1 MIQRIQ
7 SVYLLLASLLS
18 LGLAFYFSTAAIQGS
33 LFTLLVENYGFYS
46 LPILCVFILLRFK
59 KRNLQLMLT
68 SLTLL
73 IQVFFLVVVF
83 VDDLPLGMSAT
94 YYRAALPGW
103 IAFINEPL
111 LGIGPG
117 NFRLMCPSFIT
128 PDFAGLGLR
137 DCYNHPHQFI
147 IQLLAETGLLG
158 TLFGLLFMWTMVGR
172 T

>member
-83 VDDLPLGMSAT
+83 VENSNQILTLPL
-94 YYRAALPGW
+94 ALPFLGGVGV
-103 IAFINEPL
+103 L
-111 LGIGPG
+111 LGLYKARVHIR
-117 NFRLMCPSFIT
+117 NDEELVRSVDRI
-128 PDFAGLGLR
+128 R
-137 DCYNHPHQFI
+137 
-147 IQLLAETGLLG
+147 
-158 TLFGLLFMWTMVGR
+158 
-172 T
+172 